1 MSKIRFCIV
10 GCGRISDRHMAAL
23 KELSADCTIE
33 AVCDTDQSA
42 LDKAQQ
48 MTGARLTFSNYEE
61 MLKSPDIDAVSLC
74 TPSGLHAE
82 QACQAAR
89 AKKHVV
95 TEKPMATRLEDG
107 QRMFDECKKNQVS
120 LFVVK
125 QNRLNPTVQELKK
138 AIDQGR
144 FGKIYLVNCNVFWC
158 RPQSYYDQAPWRG
171 TWALDGGA
179 YMNQASHYV
188 DLLRWLIGP
197 LESVCALTSTLAR
210 KIEAED
216 TGVVALKWKSGALG
230 SMNVT
235 MLMHDKNYEG
245 SITVIGEKGTVRLG
259 GLAANQILTW
269 EFSDNKP
276 GEAEEMAKKSYEIS
290 SVYGNS
296 HFPFYQNVIATL
308 KGHTKAFVTG
318 EDGLQSLSLL
328 SAIYKSAK
336 NGVVV
341 HEELL

>member
-1 MSKIRFCIV
+1 MSKIRFAIT
-10 GCGRISDRHMAAL
+10 GCGRISDRHIAAL
-23 KELSADCTIE
+23 KELAEDCSIE
-33 AVCDTDQSA
+33 AVCDIDKNA
-42 LDKAQQ
+42 LEQAQKL
-48 MTGARLTFSNYEE
+48 TGARLAFSDYEE
-61 MLKSPDIDAVSLC
+61 LLKSPDIDAVSLC
-74 TPSGLHAE
+74 TPSGLHAD
-82 QACQAAR
+82 QACQAAK

-95 TEKPMATRLEDG
+95 TEKPMAIRLEDG
-107 QRMFDECKKNQVS
+107 QRMVEECKKNAVS

-125 QNRLNPTVQELKK
+125 QNRLNPTIQELKK

-144 FGKIYLVNCNVFWC
+144 FGQIYLVNCNVFWC
-158 RPQSYYDQAPWRG
+158 RPQNYYDQAPWRG

-197 LESVCALTSTLAR
+197 LEEVAAITGTLAR

-216 TGVVALKWKSGALG
+216 TGVVALKWKNGAIG

-235 MLMHDKNYEG
+235 MLVHNKNYEG
-245 SITVIGEKGTVRLG
+245 SITVIGEKGTVRIG
-259 GLAANQILTW
+259 GLAANQIMTW
-269 EFSDNKP
+269 DFVDNKP

-296 HFPFYQNVIATL
+296 HFPFYRNVVESL
-308 KGHTKAFVTG
+308 KGRSKAFVKG

-328 SAIYKSAK
+328 TAIYNSAK
-336 NGVVV
+336 NQQIINKD
-341 HEELL
+341 LL